1 MKLNIIFHINQAFI
15 SNFYR
20 SGIKFYNLKGI
31 NVLIWNISNINYFKT
46 KNDIECKYNWKSL
59 NNQLK
64 KILIN

>member
-1 MKLNIIFHINQAFI
+1 MKLNIIFHINQALV

-20 SGIKFYNLKGI
+20 SGIKFYNLKDI
-31 NVLIWNISNINYFKT
+31 NILIWNLSNINYFKI
-46 KNDIECKYNWKSL
+46 KNDIECKYNGKSL